1 MSHTHHRQ
9 PARTLVG
16 IFNVIGNKWEST
28 GMYKI
33 LSIVLLLVF
42 SLSLFSILLKNAGLI
57 NPDFVPAN
65 PFKAI
70 ELSFTVLLFFEVIS
84 LVFSLEKSLS
94 KSMEVQLEILS
105 LILLRS
111 AFKEFGDFPADIS
124 WTSIEKEVLYMFADA
139 FGALLVFIVIIFIRK
154 YEKRLPIC
162 RSLDL
167 MKSFIATKKIISL
180 ILLFVFAGLI
190 VTDIVYFFKREN
202 TFDFFHKFYTIL
214 IFSDIFL
221 VFVSLRYSN
230 SYLVLFRNSGY
241 ALATVIIRLALE
253 TPPPY
258 NIVIGLTSAL
268 FVLGLVVAYNK
279 VGKFYITK
287 GDGFKRG
294 MDM

>member
-1 MSHTHHRQ
+1 MTHTQNRK
-9 PARTLVG
+9 PARTLVKL
-16 IFNVIGNKWEST
+16 FDFIGEGWEST
-28 GMYKI
+28 KMYKT
-33 LSIVLLLVF
+33 LSVLLLLVF
-42 SLSLFSILLKNAGLI
+42 SFSLLLILLKNAGFVHSGLI
-57 NPDFVPAN
+57 PSN

-111 AFKEFGDFPADIS
+111 AFKEFGDFPSDIS
-124 WTSIEKEVLYMFADA
+124 WFSIEKEVFYMFADA
-139 FGALLVFIVIIFIRK
+139 FGALLIFVVIILIRK

-180 ILLFVFAGLI
+180 ILLFVFIGLI
-190 VTDIVYFFKREN
+190 VTDVVYFFKREN
-202 TFDFFHKFYTIL
+202 TFDFFHKFYTVL
-214 IFSDIFL
+214 IFSDVFL

-253 TPPPY
+253 TPTPY
-258 NIVIGLTSAL
+258 NILVGLSAAL
-268 FVLGLVVAYNK
+268 FVLGLVVSYNK
-279 VGKFYITK
+279 VNKFYTEK
-287 GDGFKRG
+287 TESFKR
-294 MDM
+294 